1 MDEAA
6 KKSALRM
13 ITYGLYVV
21 TTAHEGE
28 LGAATINWLTQAS
41 FAPPL
46 VVAALRA
53 DANTLAGARASKA
66 FAVNV
71 LGTGQ
76 KDMAYAFFKPTNV
89 EGNKLSGYEFE
100 PAPSGSPLL
109 LEAPAWFDCRVH
121 EIIERGDHHIVV
133 GEVTDAGVRKEMA
146 PLTLSELGVY
156 YGG

>member
-109 LEAPAWFDCRVH
+109 LESPAWFDCRVH

-146 PLTLSELGVY
+146 PLTLAELGVY

>member
-76 KDMAYAFFKPTNV
+76 KDMAYAFFKPTQV

-109 LEAPAWFDCRVH
+109 LESPAWFDCRVH